1 MRIFVLL
8 LLCTVFAVSGAQAQ
22 AAQAKP
28 APEPIPSVTLAPEL
42 DRVLRDYE
50 RAWIARD
57 ASALA
62 ALFTT
67 DGFVLRP
74 GHPPVRGRAEIQK
87 SYQNAGGPL
96 HLRALAVE
104 QSGPIAYIIG
114 AYGPKAGAPDA
125 GKFILALQRDEQG
138 RWLIAADMDNGNQ

>member
-1 MRIFVLL
+1 MRIFLL
-8 LLCTVFAVSGAQAQ
+8 LFLCIFVAVSGAQAQ
-22 AAQAKP
+22 AAPVTQ
-28 APEPIPSVTLAPEL
+28 APEPLPSVTLAPEL

-62 ALFTT
+62 ALFTP

-96 HLRALAVE
+96 SLRALAVE

-114 AYGPKAGAPDA
+114 AYGPKADAPDA
-125 GKFILALQRDEQG
+125 GKFILALQRDAQG
-138 RWLIAADMDNGNQ
+138 RWLIAADMDNDNQ

>member
-1 MRIFVLL
+1 MRTFVLL
-8 LLCTVFAVSGAQAQ
+8 LLCTVFAASGAHAQ
-22 AAQAKP
+22 AAKVTN
-28 APEPIPSVTLAPEL
+28 PIPSVQLSPEL

-62 ALFTT
+62 ALFTP

-74 GHPPVRGRAEIQK
+74 GHPPVRGRAEIQR

-96 HLRALAVE
+96 SLRALAVE

-114 AYGPKAGAPDA
+114 AYGPKADAPDA
-125 GKFILALQRDEQG
+125 GKFILTLQRDAEG
-138 RWLIAADMDNGNQ
+138 RWLIAADMDNDNR